1 MEYPETVKGR
11 GLIHVKLGDTEAI
24 ILESQWSEFVEAY
37 REGRGKEFL
46 MAHDIRKSCPRFRE
60 FMKELGRLEE

>member
-1 MEYPETVKGR
+1 MEHPEAIKGK

>member
-1 MEYPETVKGR
+1 MEIDAKKNGKLIYIELDGVK
-11 GLIHVKLGDTEAI
+11 AI
-24 ILESQWSEFVEAY
+24 ITESKWPSFIEAY
-37 REGRGKEFL
+37 REGRGKQFL